1 MLNTVLA
8 KGKITNMKIIMEK
21 GTMKKNMQKQQSM
34 KLIVKMKNLKNLK
47 KYYHSSHL
55 KLAKVCATKTLRNSI
70 KMRLTA
76 N

>member
-8 KGKITNMKIIMEK
+8 KGKTTNMKIMMEK
-21 GTMKKNMQKQQSM
+21 GTTKKNMQKQQSM

-55 KLAKVCATKTLRNSI
+55 KLVKV
-70 KMRLTA
+70 
-76 N
+76 